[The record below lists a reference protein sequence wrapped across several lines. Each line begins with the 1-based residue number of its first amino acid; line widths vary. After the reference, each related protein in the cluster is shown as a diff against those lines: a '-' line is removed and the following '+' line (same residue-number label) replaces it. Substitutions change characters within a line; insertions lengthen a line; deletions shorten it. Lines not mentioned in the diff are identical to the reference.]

1 MPDVRLGYVAIIRTT
16 GDRVLVR
23 ADSITHVFHN
33 QQPKKDGEKGEM
45 IPVLTLHCG
54 PQVVIHTA
62 MSEKALLSAIGNA
75 SALGNIVVVDPVEP
89 E

>member
-1 MPDVRLGYVAIIRTT
+1 MPDVRLAYVAITRTT

-23 ADSITHVFHN
+23 ADAITHIFHN

-45 IPVLTLHCG
+45 MDVLTLHCG
-54 PQVVIHTA
+54 PQVVIHTPIT
-62 MSEKALLSAIGNA
+62 EEALLGAVA
-75 SALGNIVVVDPVEP
+75 SAAALGVIPVIVP

>member
-1 MPDVRLGYVAIIRTT
+1 MPDVRLGYVAITRTT

-45 IPVLTLHCG
+45 VPVLTLHCG
-54 PQVVIHTA
+54 PQVVIHTIV
-62 MSEKALLSAIGNA
+62 SEEALLRALSSAAAVGSIP
-75 SALGNIVVVDPVEP
+75 VVEP
-89 E
+89 A

>member
-1 MPDVRLGYVAIIRTT
+1 MPDVRLAYVAITRTT

-23 ADSITHVFHN
+23 ADAITHIFHN

-45 IPVLTLHCG
+45 MDVLTLHCG

-62 MSEKALLSAIGNA
+62 ISEAALLAAVKNAAGIGV
-75 SALGNIVVVDPVEP
+75 IVVIDPVEP